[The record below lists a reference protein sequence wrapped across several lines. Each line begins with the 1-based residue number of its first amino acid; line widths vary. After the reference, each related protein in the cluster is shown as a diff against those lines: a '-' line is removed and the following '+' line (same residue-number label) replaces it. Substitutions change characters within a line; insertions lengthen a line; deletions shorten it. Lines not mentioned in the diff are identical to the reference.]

1 MDQYT
6 KFLDEKTQY
15 DININLSKLICTFNI
30 SNKNFSELCC
40 LGLENWF

>member
-15 DININLSKLICTFNI
+15 GIDINLSKLICTLNI
-30 SNKNFSELCC
+30 SNKNFRELCC
-40 LGLENWF
+40 LGLQN